1 MASDPHAIPHGAPSQ
16 QWADWI
22 TDMPISGR
30 LGLRCTEISPGRVVL
45 VTDGPGWLN
54 PTGAIHGGV
63 VIACADQGFGAAAAT
78 VLNAGLVPATAT
90 FTSDFLRPAF
100 PPITLEA
107 VVERVGRTLVFV
119 SVTTR
124 DRSGKV
130 CNLAHGTLVVDGSS
144 RLNAEPGDQYRSPSS
159 AQVASAQ

>member
-1 MASDPHAIPHGAPSQ
+1 MPSDPHAIPYGAPWP
-16 QWADWI
+16 QWAEWI
-22 TDMPISGR
+22 TNMPTSGR
-30 LGLRCTEISPGRVVL
+30 LGLRCTEVSEGRVVL
-45 VTDGPGWLN
+45 ETESPGWLN
-54 PTGAIHGGV
+54 PTGAIHGGI

-78 VLNAGLVPATAT
+78 VLDVGLVPATAT

-107 VVERVGRTLVFV
+107 VVERAGRTLVFV

-130 CNLAHGTLVVDGSS
+130 CNLARGTLVVDGSS
-144 RLNAEPGDQYRSPSS
+144 RLSVDANYLGGSTPSNQ
-159 AQVASAQ
+159 AR